1 MSIIKCPMCQC
12 EDFYRT
18 SSAFHHL
25 CLWVGWFRRARVNY
39 LVCMGCGFIAP
50 CVDRDR
56 LRIMR
61 RKARKRAI
69 NSGGTRG
76 KEAWLEV

>member
-1 MSIIKCPMCQC
+1 MSIVKCPMCQC

-18 SSAFHHL
+18 HSVLHHL
-25 CLWVGWFRRARVNY
+25 SLWVGWFRMARVSY
-39 LVCMGCGFIAP
+39 LVCLDCGFIAP

-56 LRIMR
+56 LKIMR
-61 RKARKRAI
+61 RKARKRGI
-69 NSGGTRG
+69 KFGETRG